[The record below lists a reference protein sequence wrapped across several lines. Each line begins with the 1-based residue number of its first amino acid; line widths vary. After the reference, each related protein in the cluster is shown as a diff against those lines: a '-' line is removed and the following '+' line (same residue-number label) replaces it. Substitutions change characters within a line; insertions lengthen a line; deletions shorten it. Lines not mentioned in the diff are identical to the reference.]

1 MIRLLYLSDKYEH
14 DLISSTGKLK
24 KEYIGK
30 IGKVIHTLFIS
41 KGHYLKPILY
51 DVQFGDG
58 AIFCLEREQF
68 EFVKGGE

>member
-1 MIRLLYLSDKYEH
+1 MISLLYLSDKYEY

-30 IGKVIHTLFIS
+30 IGKIIHTLFIS

>member
-1 MIRLLYLSDKYEH
+1 MIRLLYLSDKYEY

-24 KEYIGK
+24 REYIGK

-68 EFVKGGE
+68 EFVKEDK

>member
-1 MIRLLYLSDKYEH
+1 MIRLLYLSDRYEY

-30 IGKVIHTLFIS
+30 LGKVIHTLSIT
-41 KGHYLKPILY
+41 KGHYVKPILY
-51 DVQFGDG
+51 DVQSGDG

-68 EFVKGGE
+68 EFVKGDE